1 MISIKLDQTHQ
12 NCCQPKPQRPLQ
24 SLKPVT
30 LLPER
35 FSERMGLLTTL
46 KQIES
51 IQITHCA
58 EREGKLYYGIAV
70 YMRQFQSR
78 IPTSSPTSQSSSSS
92 SSLCSRQPDFQ
103 TERRFGEFRKLR
115 SRIHKHAYDSGF
127 CSFCDDLLKYFYY
140 SECQPR
146 LFTPFYAGEE
156 RMKQILTT
164 FLNELLALTVR
175 SKATS
180 YRMCEGQERI
190 PSRLADFLQIQ
201 TDA

>member
-1 MISIKLDQTHQ
+1 MISIQLDQKHQ
-12 NCCQPKPQRPLQ
+12 SCCQIKLQRPLQ
-24 SLKPVT
+24 SLKPVVV
-30 LLPER
+30 LPER
-35 FSERMGLLTTL
+35 FSARMGLLTTL
-46 KQIES
+46 KRIES
-51 IQITHCA
+51 IQITHCV

-78 IPTSSPTSQSSSSS
+78 IPTSSPTSQSTSA
-92 SSLCSRQPDFQ
+92 SLCSRKPDFQ
-103 TERRFGEFRKLR
+103 TERRFNEFRKLR

-146 LFTPFYAGEE
+146 LFTPFYAHEE

-190 PSRLADFLQIQ
+190 PNRLAVFLQIQ
-201 TDA
+201 SDA